1 MEDLVTLRPPR
12 ILVKPPLL
20 AAAPPVGY
28 HCAMK
33 RLAFPALA
41 LVLAL
46 ASCQHSTQPGPPT
59 LIFARGA
66 DSQKLDTADVD
77 DGESMRVLAN
87 ISQCLVRFK
96 HGTTEAEPCLA
107 TSWTISSDGLTY
119 TFKLRAGVRFH
130 DGTPLDAQAAAFSFL
145 RQMDKS
151 HPAHLPDATF
161 AYWSAMFNMIT
172 AVEVVDPMTLRLRLR
187 EPHAPLLASLC
198 IPAAHL
204 ISPKFIDQRHPV
216 GTGPFRFVE
225 WVPNERIVLEANPD
239 YWEGKPKT
247 ERLIFKVVPDSATR
261 LIQLQTGQIH
271 AMDGIDPNGLSI
283 IRSDHSLKL
292 LTAPGLNICYL
303 AFNCQK
309 PPFDNKD
316 LRRLIASAIHKKDII
331 DAVYRGAAI
340 IAKNP
345 LPPFIAGHNDTIP
358 DQMTPDIDRPLPV
371 ITRPL
376 RLEVMTNP
384 RPYLP
389 NPLRAAEMI
398 KADIE
403 KAGIK
408 VEIVPNEWGSHLDR
422 THHGE
427 HEMALMGWV
436 GDTGDAD
443 NFLYVL
449 LDKDTAIVGSAL
461 NISFWKNDSYHDLML
476 AARRELDP
484 EKRAGLYRKAQEIVF
499 EEAPMVPLAHAESL
513 MACRANVDGI
523 HFEPNG
529 DILFQDAT
537 VKSARGTP

>member
-1 MEDLVTLRPPR
+1 MRV
-12 ILVKPPLL
+12 
-20 AAAPPVGY
+20 
-28 HCAMK
+28 
-33 RLAFPALA
+33 PAL
-41 LVLAL
+41 LCLSLSLLFVG
-46 ASCQHSTQPGPPT
+46 CHQPQRPNETT

-66 DSQKLDTADVD
+66 DSQKLDPADVD
-77 DGESMRVLAN
+77 DGESIRVLAN
-87 ISQCLVRFK
+87 ISQGLVRFK

-107 TSWTISSDGLTY
+107 TSWSISPDGLSY
-119 TFKLRAGVRFH
+119 TFTLRDGVRFH
-130 DGTPLDAQAAAFSFL
+130 DGAPLDARAAAFSFL

-151 HPAHLPDATF
+151 HPAHLPDAAF

-172 AVEVVDPMTLRLRLR
+172 AVEVVDSMTLRLRLR

-225 WVPNERIVLEANPD
+225 WSPNERIVLEANPD
-239 YWEGKPKT
+239 YWEGKPKS
-247 ERLIFKVVPDSATR
+247 ERLIFKVIPDSATR

-271 AMDGIDPNGLSI
+271 AMDGIDPNSLSI
-283 IRSDHSLKL
+283 IRADKSLTL
-292 LTAPGLNICYL
+292 LTAPGLNVCYL

-309 PPFDNKD
+309 PPLDDKY
-316 LRRLIASAIHKKDII
+316 LRTYIASAINKRDLI
-331 DAVYRGAAI
+331 DAVYRGAATV
-340 IAKNP
+340 AKNP
-345 LPPFIAGHNDTIP
+345 LPPFVLGHNDAIP
-358 DQMTPDIDRPLPV
+358 DRVPWLKSELPPFPK
-371 ITRPL
+371 RPL
-376 RLEVMTNP
+376 RLEVMSNP

-398 KADIE
+398 KADLE
-403 KAGIK
+403 KAGIP
-408 VEIVPNEWGSHLDR
+408 VQIVPNEWGSHLDR

-484 EKRAGLYRKAQEIVF
+484 EKRASLYRRAQEIVF

-523 HFEPNG
+523 HFEPTG

-537 VKSARGTP
+537 VK